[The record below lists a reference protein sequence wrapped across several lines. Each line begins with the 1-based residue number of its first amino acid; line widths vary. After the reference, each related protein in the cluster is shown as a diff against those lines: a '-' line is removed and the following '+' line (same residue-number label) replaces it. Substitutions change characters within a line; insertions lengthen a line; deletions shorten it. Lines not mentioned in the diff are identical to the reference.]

1 MKELF
6 NSSFELYKLKVN
18 RYLDFPD
25 PQKLP
30 KLVEQIKAAAFMQ
43 EITDKEAEYLL
54 DLLPLDINED
64 IDDGWHPEDVTR
76 KTGGIKMQDIGHNP
90 GIRKH
95 VRDELDDFEEEEE
108 EEESGFGNL
117 ASYSRGKRV
126 YDELDDFDD
135 EEEEE
140 EESGFGSLGGY
151 SKNKKYE
158 YDELDDFE
166 EYEEDEEEKES
177 GFGSFASSRY
187 KRDDYDELDDFEEDY
202 EDDKPQSG
210 FLNLL

>member
-43 EITDKEAEYLL
+43 EITDREAEYLL
-54 DLLPLDINED
+54 DMLPLGVNED
-64 IDDGWHPEDVTR
+64 IDDGWYPEDVTR
-76 KTGGIKMQDIGHNP
+76 KTGGIKMSDIGHNP

-95 VRDELDDFEEEEE
+95 IKDELDDFEEEEE
-108 EEESGFGNL
+108 EEESGFGNI
-117 ASYSRGKRV
+117 ASYSRKKRI
-126 YDELDDFDD
+126 YDELDDFD
-135 EEEEE
+135 EYEEEE

-151 SKNKKYE
+151 SRNNKYE

-166 EYEEDEEEKES
+166 EDEEEEKES
-177 GFGSFASSRY
+177 GFGSFASGPY
-187 KRDDYDELDDFEEDY
+187 KKNKYDELDDFEEDY

>member
-43 EITDKEAEYLL
+43 EITDREAEYLL

-140 EESGFGSLGGY
+140 EESGFGS
-151 SKNKKYE
+151 
-158 YDELDDFE
+158 
-166 EYEEDEEEKES
+166 
-177 GFGSFASSRY
+177 FASSRY